1 MISKAASTKGS
12 PQAIDYILND
22 KGQAIELDRNGVV
35 GENGK
40 EILSEFRMVQAE
52 NKVCEKNTISI
63 VLSPDSEQGKY
74 SEEQLR
80 SFLHKHLD
88 NLGLRDN
95 QWIASVHNSTENQHI
110 HIIANRINT
119 QGKALDDSFISKKA
133 QSSAESIAK
142 QYGLTTAKE
151 ISLSSNTNT
160 KELRKQINQSI
171 LECKSKSRSFEEF
184 SMLMKDKGYEVKPTY
199 NKSGAMFGMR
209 IESKGYSFKL
219 SEINRQ
225 IKHYHFADI
234 LPKET
239 LLKAP
244 DLPRKISNKSSGLL
258 QNAIVNQVKTS
269 LGKEVQDVFKAFEIA
284 SSLKLDRLVL
294 NSVKEVVQGISRSR
308 GMSM

>member
-1 MISKAASTKGS
+1 MISKAKSIRGST
-12 PQAIDYILND
+12 QAIDYILND
-22 KGQAIELDRNGVV
+22 KGQAVELDRNGVV

-52 NKVCEKNTISI
+52 NKACEQNTISI
-63 VLSPDSEQGKY
+63 VLSPDSQQGKY

-80 SFLHKHLD
+80 VFLYKHLD
-88 NLGLRDN
+88 NLGLRNN

-133 QSSAESIAK
+133 QSSAEGIAK
-142 QYGLTTAKE
+142 EYGLTTAKE
-151 ISLSSNTNT
+151 ISLSSNQNT

-171 LECKSKSRSFEEF
+171 LECKAKSHSFEEF
-184 SMLMKDKGYEVKPTY
+184 SLLMKGKGYEVKPTY
-199 NKSGAMFGMR
+199 NKSGVMFGMR
-209 IESKGYSFKL
+209 IESDGHSFKL

>member
-1 MISKAASTKGS
+1 MISKAKSIRGST
-12 PQAIDYILND
+12 QAIDYILND
-22 KGQAIELDRNGVV
+22 KGQAVELDRNGVA
-35 GENGK
+35 GQNGK

-52 NKVCEKNTISI
+52 NKVCNQNTISI
-63 VLSPDSEQGKY
+63 VLSPDSQQGKY

-80 SFLHKHLD
+80 AFLHKHLD

-95 QWIASVHNSTENQHI
+95 QWIASVHNSTDNQHI

-119 QGKALDDSFISKKA
+119 KGKALDDSFISKKA

-209 IESKGYSFKL
+209 IESKGCSFKL

-269 LGKEVQDVFKAFEIA
+269 LGKEAQDVFKAFEIA

>member
-1 MISKAASTKGS
+1 MISKAKSIRGST
-12 PQAIDYILND
+12 QAIDYILND
-22 KGQAIELDRNGVV
+22 KGQAVELDRNGVA
-35 GENGK
+35 GQNGK

-52 NKVCEKNTISI
+52 NKVCNQNTISI

-74 SEEQLR
+74 SEEKLR
-80 SFLHKHLD
+80 AFLHKHLD

-95 QWIASVHNSTENQHI
+95 QWIASVHNSTDNQHI

-133 QSSAESIAK
+133 QSSAEAIAK
-142 QYGLTTAKE
+142 EYGLATANE
-151 ISLSSNTNT
+151 ISLSSNKNT

-171 LECKSKSRSFEEF
+171 LECKAKSRSFEEF
-184 SMLMKDKGYEVKPTY
+184 SLLMKGKGYEVKPTY
-199 NKSGAMFGMR
+199 NKSGVMFGMR
-209 IESKGYSFKL
+209 IENGGHSFKL

-234 LPKET
+234 LPRET
-239 LLKAP
+239 LLKAS
-244 DLPRKISNKSSGLL
+244 DLQRKTTNKSSSLL

-269 LGKEVQDVFKAFEIA
+269 LGKEAQDVFKAFEIV
-284 SSLKLDRLVL
+284 SSLKLDRLVI
-294 NSVKEVVQGISRSR
+294 NSAKEIIKGINRSR